1 MVAIL
6 LPHCPALSME
16 EGATS
21 TSLNIFSMGPVI
33 EDITDQE

>member
-1 MVAIL
+1 MAAV
-6 LPHCPALSME
+6 LPPWHPALLME